1 MRHVVD
7 HGAGIAEHVFL
18 QVGAGKRRKV
28 AANDRRVFVEY
39 GGVHSAHEHARDRDL
54 GRSIARQQQRHL
66 GVGRPL
72 GVAAIRPQFMGAT
85 PGQRK
90 KSGLSSVDG
99 SDASLD
105 DAILKLAEVFR
116 DGFGDDGI
124 AFVTDVVD
132 GDRTGMRVRGA
143 DKDVRC
149 WHAGFS
155 RDAVSRAVAKSRPR
169 KITSQAMK
177 SAPVPPS
184 SR

>member
-1 MRHVVD
+1 M
-7 HGAGIAEHVFL
+7 
-18 QVGAGKRRKV
+18 
-28 AANDRRVFVEY
+28 
-39 GGVHSAHEHARDRDL
+39 SATL
-54 GRSIARQQQRHL
+54 
-66 GVGRPL
+66 
-72 GVAAIRPQFMGAT
+72 
-85 PGQRK
+85 GQRK

-132 GDRTGMRVRGA
+132 GDRTGMRVRGT
-143 DKDVRC
+143 DKDVRR

-155 RDAVSRAVAKSRPR
+155 RDAVSRPGRQ
-169 KITSQAMK
+169 ITTQEDHIAGYED
-177 SAPVPPS
+177 APVPPS